1 MFEYLADAAYFGCA
15 GDNVEE
21 NDAEAEIGL
30 EESVHHNAVAELE
43 DL

>member
-1 MFEYLADAAYFGCA
+1 MFDHLADAADFGGA
-15 GDNVEE
+15 ADGVGE

-30 EESVHHNAVAELE
+30 EESVHHDAVPELE